1 MENKMRNILVFILI
15 GLLNINP
22 LIRAEIV
29 LDGTLGNRSALSGPD
44 YLIAP
49 HLGQQHGNN
58 LFHSFQYFNLQSHE
72 SAIFSGPEQ
81 INTIIGRVTGGQPSH
96 IDGLLRSTIPGAD
109 LYFINPD
116 GILFGPNAQL
126 DLQGSFHASTADY
139 LRLEK
144 GGRFDARHPQNS
156 LLNVAPVQA
165 FGFLTDTPASLFIED
180 SQLSL
185 QPEQTFSLVS
195 GDITL
200 MGAQLFAP
208 SAQLNLVSVAQKGE
222 VNVSHLDTLA
232 FDQQG
237 LISFSNQ
244 TLLNVNGVGAG
255 EVLIR
260 GGQLVMRD
268 SAIQADT
275 LAFQDGKGINIKL
288 TESLDISGDLVA
300 LSNDTFGSG
309 NAGHIMISAPHID
322 LIGSAIDASSLSS
335 GRGGDITIT
344 ADQLKLKAGAR
355 ISSNVFSTGSGG
367 DLHINSSEL
376 VSLSGQRAKPFIH
389 HDITF
394 EQQAS
399 TLNTSTFNSGQ
410 AGQINLITD
419 YLNMSGSTIAAD
431 SLANEALSTAGNA
444 GHVVLQA
451 KAVTLTDGARIT
463 ASTLG
468 SGQGGNILMQVDG
481 PISLEGEGE
490 KVTYSG
496 ILSRSLSQSD
506 GAGCGG
512 NITLTANQLTLK
524 SGATIS
530 ASTFGAGDGGTITI
544 KINGLAT
551 ITGDD
556 SRGEGSFIGAG
567 AWSDADN
574 AGEGGSIVL
583 EAEALQIIGG
593 AGIETGTGGPGDGG
607 NTTIKVSGKTELL
620 GKRSGDDRPSRI
632 LTASEGRM
640 ENAGHAGAIVL
651 ETQELY
657 LTDNT
662 TISVLSEGPGQ
673 GGNLT
678 IKAQRIIAEE
688 RSSISASSIRQ
699 GDAGNL
705 IIQVEEGIKLQNSH
719 ITTASNSADGG
730 NITLIAPTGYFYLN
744 NAEITTSVKAK
755 SGNGGNINLNAE
767 FIILKDGHILS
778 QSFQGDGGKIQIKTS
793 GIYNFSEGELEEFI
807 NAQSSGGGID
817 GEVKI
822 DSPAINLD
830 ELLVVLPSEFVE
842 KTLKRCD
849 IIENPSTFKI
859 TPKRKPVPFEIH
871 F

>member
-1 MENKMRNILVFILI
+1 MENPMRNLFLFILI
-15 GLLNINP
+15 SLLNINT
-22 LIRAEIV
+22 LIHAEVV
-29 LDGTLGNRSALSGPD
+29 LDGTLGNRSALPGPD

-49 HLGQQHGNN
+49 HLGQQHGSN

-96 IDGLLRSTIPGAD
+96 IDGLLRSTIPKAD
-109 LYFINPD
+109 LYFLNPN
-116 GILFGPNAQL
+116 GILFGPNARL

-139 LRLEK
+139 LRFKK
-144 GGRFDARHPQNS
+144 GGRFDARQPQNS
-156 LLNVAPVQA
+156 LLNVAPVEA
-165 FGFLTDTPASLFIED
+165 FGFLTNTPATLSFD
-180 SQLSL
+180 KTQLSL
-185 QPEQTFSLVS
+185 QPEKTFSLVS
-195 GDITL
+195 GDINMT
-200 MGAQLFAP
+200 GAQLFAP
-208 SAQLNLVSVAQKGE
+208 SGQLNLVSVAQKGE
-222 VNVSHLDTLA
+222 VNLSHMDTFA

-237 LISFSNQ
+237 LITFSNQ
-244 TLLNVNGVGAG
+244 THLNVDGVGAG
-255 EVLIR
+255 EVFIR

-300 LSNDTFGSG
+300 ISNDTFGSG
-309 NAGHIMISAPHID
+309 NAGQIRISAPHFD
-322 LIGSAIDASSLSS
+322 LSGSTIDASSLSS
-335 GRGGDITIT
+335 GRGGDISIT
-344 ADQLKLKAGAR
+344 TDQLKLKAGAR
-355 ISSNVFSTGSGG
+355 ITSNVFSTGSGG
-367 DLHINSSEL
+367 NLFINSSEL
-376 VSLSGQRAKPFIH
+376 LSLSGQRAKPFTH

-399 TLNTSTFNSGQ
+399 TLNTSTFNTGQ

-419 YLNMSGSTIAAD
+419 YLNMDGSHISAD
-431 SLANEALSTAGNA
+431 SLANEALTTAGNA

-451 KAVTLTDGARIT
+451 KSVSLTAGARIT

-468 SGQGGNILMQVDG
+468 SGQGGNIQIQVDG

-490 KVTYSG
+490 QVTYSG
-496 ILSRSLSQSD
+496 LLTRTLSQSD
-506 GAGCGG
+506 SAGCGG
-512 NITLTANQLTLK
+512 NITLTADQLTLK

-530 ASTFGAGDGGTITI
+530 ASTFGAGNGGKIAI
-544 KINGLAT
+544 KIKGLAT

-574 AGEGGSIVL
+574 AGQGGSIVL
-583 EAEALQIIGG
+583 EAKDLQIVGG

-678 IKAQRIIAEE
+678 IKAQRILAEE
-688 RSSISASSIRQ
+688 RSSISASSTHQ

-705 IIQVEEGIKLQNSH
+705 IIQVEEGIKLLNSD

-744 NAEITTSVKAK
+744 NAETTTSVKAK
-755 SGNGGNINLNAE
+755 SGNGGNINLNAQ
-767 FIILKDGHILS
+767 FIILKNGQILS
-778 QSFQGDGGKIQIKTS
+778 QSFQGNGGKIQIKTS
-793 GIYNFSEGELEEFI
+793 GIYNFEQGEIEEFI

-830 ELLVVLPSEFVE
+830 EVLVVLSSEFVE
-842 KTLKRCD
+842 ETLKRCD
-849 IIENPSTFKI
+849 ERENPSTFKI
-859 TPKRKPVPFEIH
+859 IPKRKPVPFELN